1 MALVEAAEAAVVACD
16 IAAAVSGEAEV
27 AVREESDA
35 WMCAEG
41 APHGLV
47 VESEARELVADAAR
61 TAAALPHA
69 ARALAAAAVAGGA
82 AEGRM
87 GEAEVAGPQPT
98 AASRMAEAAGQ
109 AAGQA
114 AWDMAVTLDWYLV
127 GDGVRVAL
135 DVLMDHVADA
145 VAAIRAAGGAGNSVA
160 PASGVPDAVP
170 AACPAGHPLG
180 FSANGD
186 ALECDGCG
194 RSIPRKQP
202 RSSCT
207 ACDFDVCSTCAP
219 PSAPGAELP
228 PSPENARA
236 PSRSQAGAAAAAGGS
251 VAPASGLPDVVP
263 AACPAGHPLEFS
275 TNGDALECDG
285 CGCSIPRKQ
294 PRSSCTA
301 CDFDICITCAPPL
314 APKAEPPPSP
324 EAVPSAAEDAE
335 SAGKLGWFAPPSAA
349 TAALRCPPAAV
360 PRDAEPLT
368 AVAGR
373 RLVAWFDVGGGGL
386 RPFAGTV
393 ACAEAC
399 RFYAVFDG
407 ESEDAGLWLDGR
419 DVRF

>member
-1 MALVEAAEAAVVACD
+1 M
-16 IAAAVSGEAEV
+16 S
-27 AVREESDA
+27 SD
-35 WMCAEG
+35 
-41 APHGLV
+41 
-47 VESEARELVADAAR
+47 
-61 TAAALPHA
+61 
-69 ARALAAAAVAGGA
+69 
-82 AEGRM
+82 
-87 GEAEVAGPQPT
+87 
-98 AASRMAEAAGQ
+98 
-109 AAGQA
+109 
-114 AWDMAVTLDWYLV
+114 
-127 GDGVRVAL
+127 
-135 DVLMDHVADA
+135 
-145 VAAIRAAGGAGNSVA
+145 
-160 PASGVPDAVP
+160 VP
-170 AACPAGHPLG
+170 AACPAGHPL
-180 FSANGD
+180 D
-186 ALECDGCG
+186 
-194 RSIPRKQP
+194 
-202 RSSCT
+202 
-207 ACDFDVCSTCAP
+207 
-219 PSAPGAELP
+219 
-228 PSPENARA
+228 
-236 PSRSQAGAAAAAGGS
+236 
-251 VAPASGLPDVVP
+251 
-263 AACPAGHPLEFS
+263 FS